1 MNFLYFLRI
10 LFIGIFQFFKST
22 RRIYIIA
29 RIDPHFL
36 CVLSCDIG
44 NLRIKMYIGHQR
56 NHISL
61 ATQSD
66 IDIHQILRFL
76 DTLRCKADILATCV
90 NNTFRLFH
98 TSLRVLRRRICHRLD
113 TNGIGAAQRHSP
125 NIYF

>member
-66 IDIHQILRFL
+66 IDIHQILRFFNA
-76 DTLRCKADILATCV
+76 LRSQTDIFSTCI
-90 NNTFRLFH
+90 NDAFGLLH
-98 TSLRVLRRRICHRLD
+98 TSLRILCRRICHRLD
-113 TNGIGAAQRHSP
+113 TNGIGAA
-125 NIYF
+125 